1 MTSLSRR
8 ACVAS
13 IMGAGIA
20 AGTGSAFAQQWP
32 ARPVTLVVPFP
43 AGASTDVVA
52 RLLAEK
58 LRTELG
64 QSFVVEN
71 KVGAGGNIA
80 ASGVARATPDGYTL
94 FVTSA
99 GPIATN
105 KLLYRNLAYDP
116 LVDFDPIALIGDV
129 NVAVVVH
136 PSVEAKTLAELI
148 AYGKANPGKL
158 TFGSPGL
165 GLMGHIAGELL
176 QRRAGFQMTHVPY
189 RGSAPL
195 ANDLVAGQVNVAVDF
210 LPGYLPLIQ
219 AGRVRALAVTA
230 DTRAPQIPDVPTLQ
244 EAGLP
249 GVNASSWFAMVGPRG
264 LPALIV
270 ERLSAIVSAYVKSPE
285 ALAKLDPIG
294 VRPLGRGPEAVR
306 AAQAAEIAK
315 WEDVIK
321 AANISL
327 Q

>member
-1 MTSLSRR
+1 MSSLSRR
-8 ACVAS
+8 ACVAT
-13 IMGAGIA
+13 IVGAGVA
-20 AGTGSAFAQQWP
+20 AGTASAFAQQWP

-80 ASGVARATPDGYTL
+80 ASGVARAAPDGYTL

-116 LVDFDPIALIGDV
+116 LSDFDPIALIGDV

-249 GVNASSWFAMVGPRG
+249 GVNASSWFAMVGPKG
-264 LPALIV
+264 LPAPIV
-270 ERLSAIVSAYVKSPE
+270 ERLARIVSDYVQSPE
-285 ALAKLDPIG
+285 ALARLDPIG
-294 VRPLGRGPEAVR
+294 VRPIGRGPEAVR

-321 AANISL
+321 AAGISL